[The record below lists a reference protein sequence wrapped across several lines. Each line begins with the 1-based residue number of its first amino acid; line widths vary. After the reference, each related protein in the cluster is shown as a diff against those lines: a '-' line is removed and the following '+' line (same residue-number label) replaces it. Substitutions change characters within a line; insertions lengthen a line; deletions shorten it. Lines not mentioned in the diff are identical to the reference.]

1 MDEIALTKFLSLSER
16 KQKIVLEY
24 MGKLLKEEA
33 PNMDKLLKDDWPAFV
48 TIPPEVREHFKT
60 LYDPAAPVSDNVA
73 VHAAASKVWNYMR
86 KAGDVPEDVRA
97 AFISLCKRL
106 NIAYIIEK

>member
-1 MDEIALTKFLSLSER
+1 
-16 KQKIVLEY
+16 
-24 MGKLLKEEA
+24 
-33 PNMDKLLKDDWPAFV
+33 MDKLLEDDWPAFV
-48 TIPPEVREHFKT
+48 TVPPEVREHFKT

-86 KAGDVPEDVRA
+86 KAGDVPEDVRT